1 MFCEHCGSPILDGA
15 KFCPVCGAPVS
26 SEPAAPQSPP
36 QPVLQPGPVQSHD
49 MQVQSS
55 PVVSQAGSFGT
66 HRAGPGP
73 GARHMDT
80 DRSFVKIL
88 LLSFVTLGIY
98 GIYALNKIS
107 QDVAVM
113 CAGDDDEMPSYLKAF
128 LLSLI
133 TFGIYGIWW
142 TYRFGN
148 RLQNNAAR
156 YGLSFSENGTTL
168 LLWQLLGSLLCGI
181 GPLVAFYLIVKNV
194 NALSAAYNA
203 QTE

>member
-1 MFCEHCGSPILDGA
+1 MFCEHCGSPVLDEA
-15 KFCPVCGAPVS
+15 KFCPVCGTPVS
-26 SEPAAPQSPP
+26 SEPAAPQ
-36 QPVLQPGPVQSHD
+36 PGPVQSHD
-49 MQVQSS
+49 VQVQSS
-55 PVVSQAGSFGT
+55 PVGSQAGSSGT

-73 GARHMDT
+73 GVRHMDT

-113 CAGDDDEMPSYLKAF
+113 CAGDNDEMPSYLKAF

-156 YGLSFSENGTTL
+156 YGLFFRKTERRCCCGSFSG
-168 LLWQLLGSLLCGI
+168 LCC
-181 GPLVAFYLIVKNV
+181 AE
-194 NALSAAYNA
+194 SAPWSPSI
-203 QTE
+203 

>member
-1 MFCEHCGSPILDGA
+1 MFCEHCGSPVLDEA
-15 KFCPVCGAPVS
+15 KFCPVCGTPVS
-26 SEPAAPQSPP
+26 SEPAAPQPP
-36 QPVLQPGPVQSHD
+36 SQSASQPGPIQSHD

-55 PVVSQAGSFGT
+55 PVVSQAGSSDT

-73 GARHMDT
+73 GARHMDA

-113 CAGDDDEMPSYLKAF
+113 CAGDNDEMPSYLKAF

-203 QTE
+203 QTA

>member
-1 MFCEHCGSPILDGA
+1 MFCEHCGSPVLDEA
-15 KFCPVCGAPVS
+15 KFCLVCGTPVS
-26 SEPAAPQSPP
+26 SEPAAPQ
-36 QPVLQPGPVQSHD
+36 PGPIQPHD
-49 MQVQSS
+49 MQVQPS
-55 PVVSQAGSFGT
+55 PVVSQAGSSGT
-66 HRAGPGP
+66 HRTGPGP

-113 CAGDDDEMPSYLKAF
+113 CAGDNDEMPSYLKAF

-203 QTE
+203 QTA

>member
-1 MFCEHCGSPILDGA
+1 MYCEHCGSPILDGA
-15 KFCPVCGAPVS
+15 KICPACGTPVS
-26 SEPAAPQSPP
+26 SEPAAPQPPP
-36 QPVLQPGPVQSHD
+36 QPVPQTAPVQAHAA
-49 MQVQSS
+49 QVQPTS
-55 PVVSQAGSFGT
+55 PAQQAGSSNG
-66 HRAGPGP
+66 HHSNVGPGKQS
-73 GARHMDT
+73 MET

-113 CAGDDDEMPSYLKAF
+113 CAGDNDEMPSYLKAF

-156 YGLSFSENGTTL
+156 YGLSFTESGTTL

-203 QTE
+203 QAV